1 MKTLIRIHPE
11 VFSVLVCSLIAGMIL
26 AEPRA
31 ASTAA
36 DTPAPLQLDG
46 AWTLQSSRKVT
57 EGGEVISSKT
67 FQPKGWYQTTVPSTV
82 VAAQVA
88 AGELPDPFF
97 GMNLRKFPGMT
108 YPIGA
113 VFNHL
118 PMDKDSPYACSW
130 WYRTKFE
137 APRGYE
143 GRNIWMHFQ
152 GINYRANVW
161 LNGGKIADSRDIA
174 GAYRTF
180 ELNVTQMVVPG
191 RDNVLA
197 LEVFAPTPN
206 DLAVNWVDW
215 NPTPPDKNMGLW
227 RGVYLNTSGP
237 VSIRYPQVVTRF
249 PDASL
254 QQADLTVMAQL
265 HNATDKPVTGV
276 LEALVDSMH
285 LKQNLT
291 LQPNE
296 THSIN
301 FDPQQFPELRVK
313 QPKVWWPREIGTP
326 NLHDLTV
333 RFSLDGK
340 LSDAQQVRFGIREV
354 TSELTQRGY
363 RLFRINGRKILIRGA
378 AWAHDMLLRL
388 PSSERLEAHF
398 RYIQDMNLN
407 TIRLEAQLGND
418 DFFDQADEKGILIM
432 AGWCCCDVW
441 ERWKR
446 WKPDTLEVA
455 RESLRS
461 QALRLRQHPSMLVWL
476 NGSDGP
482 PPADVERA
490 YLQVLKETEWPN
502 PVVSSAANEPTT
514 VTGPSGVKMPGPYD
528 YEPPS
533 YWLVDNKKYGGAY
546 GYNTETSP
554 GPAIPPM
561 QSLRKML
568 PKDHLWPID
577 EVWNYHNA
585 GERFKN
591 LNRYNQAMD
600 ATYGP
605 ASGLEDYLRKS
616 QAMAY
621 DGQRAMFEAYGRNK
635 YISTGVIQWMLN
647 NAWPSL
653 YWHLYDYYL
662 YPAGGYFGT
671 KKACEPLHVQYSY
684 DDRSV
689 VVVNSRQ
696 EPFSGLALTA
706 HVTDFNLKEMFSK
719 EVKADVEP
727 DSSKQM
733 LTLPPFP
740 PEPAAAVY
748 FLKLSLRNKSGR
760 EVSSNFYWLPAKL
773 STLGWD
779 KTPDTAFTPIVA
791 FENLTELNRLP
802 QVRMQAKAKVEKNA
816 NSDRVHVT
824 LHNPSSNLAF
834 QVHLGIRQD
843 DSEEEILPVL
853 WEDNYLA
860 LIPGESKEI
869 TARYL
874 KQGALGERAT
884 LRVDGWNIEPVT
896 VSLSADSV
904 DKK

>member
-1 MKTLIRIHPE
+1 MKTVIRIYTKDIS
-11 VFSVLVCSLIAGMIL
+11 FLVCFLISGMVL
-26 AEPRA
+26 AEPGVATSA
-31 ASTAA
+31 API
-36 DTPAPLQLDG
+36 PAPLPLRD
-46 AWTLQSSRKVT
+46 AWTLQSSRKVS
-57 EGGEVISSKT
+57 EGGEIIASKT
-67 FQPKGWYQTTVPSTV
+67 FQPHGWYRTAVPSTV

-88 AGELPDPFF
+88 AGELPDPYF
-97 GMNLRKFPGMT
+97 GMNLRNFPGMT
-108 YPIGA
+108 YRIGA

-130 WYRTKFE
+130 WYRTEFKV
-137 APRGYE
+137 PREYE
-143 GRNIWMHFQ
+143 GRTIWMHFQ

-161 LNGGKIADSRDIA
+161 LNGGKIADASDIA
-174 GAYRTF
+174 GAYRIL
-180 ELNVTQMVVPG
+180 ELNVTRLLLPG
-191 RDNVLA
+191 QDNVLA
-197 LEVFAPTPN
+197 LEVFAPTEN
-206 DLAVNWVDW
+206 DLAINWVDW
-215 NPTPPDKNMGLW
+215 NPTPPDKNMGIW
-227 RGVYLNTSGP
+227 RGVYLDTTGP
-237 VSIRYPQVVTRF
+237 VSIRFPQVVTHF
-249 PDASL
+249 PDTSL

-265 HNATDKPVTGV
+265 HNATDKPVAGE
-276 LEALVDSMH
+276 LEALVDNVH
-285 LKQNLT
+285 LRQNLS
-291 LQPNE
+291 LQPHE
-296 THSIN
+296 TRSVQ
-301 FDPQQFPELRVK
+301 FAPQQFPELRVK
-313 QPKVWWPREIGTP
+313 QPKLWWPREVGTP
-326 NLHDLTV
+326 NLLNLAV
-333 RFSLDGK
+333 RFSTEGK

-354 TSELTQRGY
+354 TSELTERGH

-378 AWAHDMLLRL
+378 AYAHDMLLRH
-388 PSSERLEAHF
+388 PSPDTLEAHF
-398 RYIQDMNLN
+398 QYVQEMNLN

-418 DFFDQADEKGILIM
+418 EFFDQADEKGILIM
-432 AGWCCCDVW
+432 AGWCCCDIW
-441 ERWKR
+441 ERWKK
-446 WKPDTLEVA
+446 WKPVTLEVA

-461 QALRLRQHPSMLVWL
+461 QALRLRRHPSMLVWL

-482 PPADVERA
+482 PPEDVERA
-490 YLQVLKETEWPN
+490 YLQVLKETDWPN
-502 PVVSSAANEPTT
+502 PSVSSAAGDSTT

-533 YWLVDNKKYGGAY
+533 YWLVDNKKYGGAF

-554 GPAIPPM
+554 GPAIPPL
-561 QSLRKML
+561 QSLNKML
-568 PKDHLWPID
+568 PKEHLWPID
-577 EVWNYHNA
+577 EVWDYHNA

-605 ASGLEDYLRKS
+605 ASRLEDYLRKS

-706 HVTDFNLKEMFSK
+706 RLTDFNLKEIFSK
-719 EVKADVEP
+719 EVKTDVEP
-727 DSSKQM
+727 DSSKQI
-733 LTLPPFP
+733 LALPAFA
-740 PEPAAAVY
+740 PEPAKAVY
-748 FLKLSLRNKSGR
+748 FLKLSLRNKSGK
-760 EVSSNFYWLPAKL
+760 EVSSNFYWLPAQL
-773 STLGWD
+773 STLAWD
-779 KTPDTAFTPIVA
+779 KTPDTAFTPIA
-791 FENLTELNRLP
+791 IFEDLTELNRLP
-802 QVRMQAKAKVEKNA
+802 QVRMQAKAKVEKNPDA
-816 NSDRVHVT
+816 DLVRIS
-824 LHNPSSNLAF
+824 LHNPSLNLAF
-834 QVHLGIRQD
+834 QVHLGIRQG

-860 LIPGESKEI
+860 LMPGESKEI

-874 KQGALGERAT
+874 KPGALGKRAT
-884 LRVDGWNIEPVT
+884 LRVDGWNVEPAT
-896 VSLSADSV
+896 VSLSAEPK